1 MKQMQPGEVE
11 PLECLDTDNIIG
23 VRIVQKDLSI
33 RCEEGSWILNN

>member
-23 VRIVQKDLSI
+23 VRIYFLSRFNSFLAVLI
-33 RCEEGSWILNN
+33 F